1 MNRGSRDAIVHV
13 YRQNAA
19 SDDSAAAGL
28 HFEQKASRLRPLGDT
43 QNVERVEKAPE
54 ENAQAQVQEA
64 APAPKIPSP

>member
-1 MNRGSRDAIVHV
+1 
-13 YRQNAA
+13 
-19 SDDSAAAGL
+19 L